1 MGTQLNTYGDISP
14 RTAGFAT
21 RKLLDR
27 GQFALVLERFG
38 QTDPQGKH
46 KTKTRKW
53 RRYLSLPRATA
64 PLAEGISPAGQRLNY
79 TDVTATLEQYGD
91 LVWYSDVIVDT
102 HEDPV
107 LDETTKILSE
117 QLAETVE
124 VIRFNALKAGTNVFY
139 PASATTRATVN
150 SPATRA
156 MLRLVVRSFSRNKAR
171 KIGEIIKA
179 SGMISTE
186 PVEAAFFAV
195 CHTDLDSD
203 IRALTGFKTVAEYSN
218 SMKALPNEIGS
229 CEQVRFITSALME
242 PWLAAATSSSGSTY
256 LTDGSSGT
264 GYPDVYPILIFAR
277 DAYAIVPLQGGNS
290 VQIGVVNPKVST
302 DDPLG
307 QRGLASW
314 KRYDATAILNQ
325 LWMARCEVAC
335 TATPA

>member
-1 MGTQLNTYGDISP
+1 MGTQLNTFGDISP

-21 RKLLDR
+21 RKLLER
-27 GQFALVLERFG
+27 GQHALVLERFG
-38 QTDPQGKH
+38 QVDPQGRN

-53 RRYLSLPRATA
+53 RRYLSLARATA
-64 PLAEGISPAGQRLNY
+64 PLAEGISPAGQRLSY
-79 TDVTATLEQYGD
+79 TDVSVTLEQYGD
-91 LVWYSDVIVDT
+91 LVWFSDVIKDT

-117 QLAETVE
+117 QLAETIE

-139 PASATTRATVN
+139 PGSATTRATVN
-150 SPATRA
+150 SPVTRA
-156 MLRLVVRSFSRNKAR
+156 MLRLMVRSFSKNKAR
-171 KIGEIIKA
+171 KISEIVKA
-179 SGMISTE
+179 SGLISTE
-186 PVEAAFFAV
+186 PVEAAYFAV

-203 IRALTGFKTVAEYSN
+203 IRGLTGFKTVSEYSD
-218 SMKALPNEIGS
+218 SSKALPNEIGS

-256 LTDGSSGT
+256 LTNGAAGT
-264 GYPDVYPILIFAR
+264 GYPDVYPILVFAR

-307 QRGLASW
+307 QKGLASW

-325 LWMARCEVAC
+325 LWMARGEVAC
-335 TATPA
+335 TATPS